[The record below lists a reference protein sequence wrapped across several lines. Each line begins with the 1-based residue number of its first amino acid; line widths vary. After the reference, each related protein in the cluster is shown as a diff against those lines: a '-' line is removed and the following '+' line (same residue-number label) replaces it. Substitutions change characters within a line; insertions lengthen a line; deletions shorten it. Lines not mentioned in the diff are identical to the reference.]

1 MKQAWVLINKNTN
14 EIATRITC
22 GRNGFMST
30 RLAIY
35 PSRQDARVDKHPYEE
50 VTRITLEVDKS

>member
-1 MKQAWVLINKNTN
+1 MKPAWVLINRNTN

-22 GRNGFMST
+22 GKNGFMST
-30 RLAIY
+30 RLAVY

-50 VTRITLEVDKS
+50 VTRITLEVDKP